1 MEKNKT
7 RGYVVVA
14 ILLVVFSVI
23 AFVAPFKM
31 NAIFWI
37 SYIFGVIAIALQ
49 LYVFR
54 VAFTQEGD
62 ARSKFYGI
70 PIIKIGVTYLI
81 VQIVVSFIEMASAK
95 AVPVWVSVIIN
106 MIVLAV
112 AMIGCIAAE
121 TVRDEIE
128 RQDIQIKVDVNNM
141 RTLQSMATSLV
152 GQCSDS
158 NLKSVIQNVADEFK
172 FSDPVSSEQTVS
184 IEEDLI
190 QQMNEIQNAVTDENV
205 EDAITLCKQILVRL
219 NERNR
224 IAKLNK

>member
-1 MEKNKT
+1 MKKNKT
-7 RGYVVVA
+7 KEYVVA

-31 NAIFWI
+31 NATFWI
-37 SYIFGVIAIALQ
+37 AYIFGVIAIALQ
-49 LYVFR
+49 LYVFKI
-54 VAFTQEGD
+54 AFTGEGD

-70 PIIKIGVTYLI
+70 PIIKIGAAYLI
-81 VQIVVSFIEMASAK
+81 VQILVSFIEMTI
-95 AVPVWVSVIIN
+95 AVPLWVSVIIN
-106 MIVLAV
+106 IIVIAV

-128 RQDIQIKVDVNNM
+128 RQDIQIKVDVNTM
-141 RTLQSMATSLV
+141 RSLQSMATSLV
-152 GQCSDS
+152 GQCSDL
-158 NLKSVIQNVADEFK
+158 NLKSVIQNVADEFI
-172 FSDPVSSEQTVS
+172 FSDPVSSEQTAS

-190 QQMNEIQNAVTDENV
+190 QQMNEIQNAVTDGNV
-205 EDAITLCKQILVRL
+205 EDATALCKQILVRL